1 MKPQDDLSPIG
12 LYQHDDLIRKKTF
25 QKSGLIGSRVGFY
38 PETERVNFEG
48 NLPILNRLM
57 RVEGVK

>member
-48 NLPILNRLM
+48 EI
-57 RVEGVK
+57 G